1 MCQIGPMSDPI
12 SETGFLSRPDGARLF
27 WRAKRPGVGTAKAL
41 VVLSHGVAE
50 HSGRYAHVI
59 DHLAGAGYACIAVD
73 HRGHGQ
79 SSGARVFVERFRQYT
94 DDLQAIVA
102 TGQQHAPGKKV
113 VVLGHSMGGLIAIQ
127 HLIDHAGVAE
137 LAVLSGPGLG
147 IAVPVPNWKDALG
160 RVMSKVWPGLAIP
173 TGIPPEL
180 VSRDPAVVKAYKDDP
195 MVTKNATARWY
206 TEFLG
211 AQARAFDKAGAIKLP
226 LLTVYGGED
235 KLVST
240 DAIQRWFRSIAS
252 ADKTLTP
259 YPALFHEVMNEPEKA
274 TVLGDITRW
283 LDARV

>member
-1 MCQIGPMSDPI
+1 MSDFI

-27 WRAKRPGVGTAKAL
+27 WRARRPASGGAKGL
-41 VVLSHGVAE
+41 VVISHGVAE
-50 HSGRYAHVI
+50 HSGRYQHVI
-59 DHLAGAGYACIAVD
+59 DHLAAAGYACIAVD

-79 SSGARVFVERFRQYT
+79 SSGARVFIERFRQYT
-94 DDLQAIVA
+94 DDLQAVVA
-102 TGQQHAPGKKV
+102 HGQQQAPGKKV
-113 VVLGHSMGGLIAIQ
+113 IVLGHSMGGLIAIQ

-137 LAVLSGPGLG
+137 LAVLSGPGVG
-147 IAVPVPNWKDALG
+147 IAVAVPKWKDALG
-160 RVMSKVWPGLAIP
+160 KVMAKVWPGLSIP

-211 AQARAFDKAGAIKLP
+211 AQARAFEKAGGIKLP
-226 LLTVYGGED
+226 LLVVYGGQD
-235 KLVST
+235 GLVST
-240 DAIQRWFRSIAS
+240 SAIETWFRQVAS

-259 YPALFHEVMNEPEKA
+259 YPALFHEVLNEPEKA
-274 TVLGDITRW
+274 TVLADITRW